1 MNSQEPNE
9 NSDLQNEPR
18 DGGSQRAEGAMAP
31 LDSAEIEQSPEL
43 GLEIRHL
50 EIKSQEPNENKDLQN
65 ELWDGGNPR
74 AEGAMALPLVRVKKK
89 SILINTEIIERDPEP
104 ERAWRSLGSSSPPNF
119 EEILRTEAEIE
130 KSPKPGLEIR
140 NLEIKSQET
149 NKNSDIQNEL
159 RDSGNPVV
167 EGAMALPLAREKKKL
182 ILINTEIIE
191 KDPEPGRAWR
201 SSGSITPPNFA
212 EILRTEEEMLPV
224 QKFGPYAPPFE
235 PNSGENSRNSS
246 SSSHSSSIRYDGYY
260 SSRQSHYI

>member
-89 SILINTEIIERDPEP
+89 SILINTEIIE
-104 ERAWRSLGSSSPPNF
+104 
-119 EEILRTEAEIE
+119 
-130 KSPKPGLEIR
+130 
-140 NLEIKSQET
+140 
-149 NKNSDIQNEL
+149 
-159 RDSGNPVV
+159 
-167 EGAMALPLAREKKKL
+167 
-182 ILINTEIIE
+182 

-212 EILRTEEEMLPV
+212 EILRTEEESEVFSLLPI
-224 QKFGPYAPPFE
+224 QKFGPYGPPFE

-246 SSSHSSSIRYDGYY
+246 SSSHSGPSHSSSIRYVGYY